1 MRVMVSRRRWG
12 RLAPTGGAARRA
24 SSLLISFHTGR
35 TCVGWRLPRST
46 PRSSRRGVDR
56 SLSGPWQLRRHRRT
70 REVGWPISLA
80 CPAPRPHRPG
90 WQAAPPPPHCAAPT
104 AVRLAGCVE
113 GGGGRP
119 PRGGQ
124 VALDSHPEEQE
135 MRRLVASYVPHL
147 APVLSSL
154 QATHCGASDGPRWRR
169 LLPYRHRAPRS
180 PPHPPSHSRQRQYS
194 GTSDTPPLAPS
205 PPPPPGQHGALA
217 QPRPVIDTAN
227 ARECGGRA
235 VGGWSLLRTHRNA
248 VAVTGVDGRARRP
261 RAVQGHPA
269 AAAAADANVR
279 RAAPARRPCERPHD
293 KARRGV
299 AAATVD

>member
-205 PPPPPGQHGALA
+205 PPPPPG
-217 QPRPVIDTAN
+217 PTRRTRTAPS
-227 ARECGGRA
+227 RHRYCQCTRVRRSSRRRLEPPSHTPKRRCSHRRGRA
-235 VGGWSLLRTHRNA
+235 GTPTARSTRPPRRRRRRRRQRA
-248 VAVTGVDGRARRP
+248 ARRP
-261 RAVQGHPA
+261 RPPPM
-269 AAAAADANVR
+269 
-279 RAAPARRPCERPHD
+279 RATA
-293 KARRGV
+293 
-299 AAATVD
+299 